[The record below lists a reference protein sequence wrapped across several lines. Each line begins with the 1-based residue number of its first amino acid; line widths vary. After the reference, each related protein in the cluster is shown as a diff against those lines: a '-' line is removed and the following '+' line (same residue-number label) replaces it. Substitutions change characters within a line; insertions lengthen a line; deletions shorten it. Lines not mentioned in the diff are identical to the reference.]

1 MQSFAISRS
10 ILVLRRRTIYKQ
22 MENASPESKLV
33 KSIIA
38 ARRYLPPLGSPLF
51 DDSNRGRRRRSIPL
65 PWKSEKARGTMRF
78 RNYFHRFEIRG
89 HAAST
94 RWFSPAPEK
103 EKDLFWPLFFEIV
116 LLSLRM
122 EVTIRASSTL
132 FNTCNFFHRGQ

>member
-33 KSIIA
+33 KSIIG

-89 HAAST
+89 HVFDT
-94 RWFSPAPEK
+94 
-103 EKDLFWPLFFEIV
+103 LV
-116 LLSLRM
+116 L
-122 EVTIRASSTL
+122 ASSRKRKRSFL
-132 FNTCNFFHRGQ
+132 ASFLRDRSSSVKNGGNNKSEFNFI

>member
-33 KSIIA
+33 KSIIG

-89 HAAST
+89 RALDT
-94 RWFSPAPEK
+94 
-103 EKDLFWPLFFEIV
+103 LV
-116 LLSLRM
+116 L
-122 EVTIRASSTL
+122 ASSRKRKRSFL
-132 FNTCNFFHRGQ
+132 ASFLRDRSSSVKNGGNNKSEFNFI

>member
-33 KSIIA
+33 KSIIG

-89 HAAST
+89 HAFDT
-94 RWFSPAPEK
+94 
-103 EKDLFWPLFFEIV
+103 LIL
-116 LLSLRM
+116 
-122 EVTIRASSTL
+122 ASSRKRKRSFL
-132 FNTCNFFHRGQ
+132 ASFLRDRSSSVKNGDNNKSEFNFI

>member
-33 KSIIA
+33 KSIIG

-51 DDSNRGRRRRSIPL
+51 NDSNRGRRRRSIPL

-89 HAAST
+89 RAFDT
-94 RWFSPAPEK
+94 
-103 EKDLFWPLFFEIV
+103 LV
-116 LLSLRM
+116 L
-122 EVTIRASSTL
+122 ASSRKRKRSFL
-132 FNTCNFFHRGQ
+132 ASFLRDRSSSVKNGGNNKSEFNFI

>member
-33 KSIIA
+33 KSIIG

-89 HAAST
+89 HAFDTLVLTSSRKRKRSFLAS
-94 RWFSPAPEK
+94 F
-103 EKDLFWPLFFEIV
+103 
-116 LLSLRM
+116 LRD
-122 EVTIRASSTL
+122 RSSSVKNGGNNKSE
-132 FNTCNFFHRGQ
+132 FNFI

>member
-33 KSIIA
+33 KSIIG

-89 HAAST
+89 HAFDT
-94 RWFSPAPEK
+94 
-103 EKDLFWPLFFEIV
+103 LV
-116 LLSLRM
+116 L
-122 EVTIRASSTL
+122 ASSRKRKRSFL
-132 FNTCNFFHRGQ
+132 ASFLRDRSSPVKNGGNNKSEFNFI

>member
-22 MENASPESKLV
+22 IENASPESKLV
-33 KSIIA
+33 KSIIG

-89 HAAST
+89 HAFDTLVLASS
-94 RWFSPAPEK
+94 RK
-103 EKDLFWPLFFEIV
+103 RKRRLFWPLFFEIV
-116 LLSLRM
+116 LLPLRM

>member
-33 KSIIA
+33 KSIIG

-89 HAAST
+89 HAFDT
-94 RWFSPAPEK
+94 
-103 EKDLFWPLFFEIV
+103 LV
-116 LLSLRM
+116 L
-122 EVTIRASSTL
+122 ASSRKRKRSFL
-132 FNTCNFFHRGQ
+132 ASFLRDRSSSVKNGGNNKSEFNFI